1 MRLVMTLLVREEEL
15 LAANLDYHV
24 RRGRGVRV
32 PSGRGPPGHSFVHLR
47 RIEVTWTV
55 ISGLTR
61 RKRRLQSDA

>member
-15 LAANLDYHV
+15 LAANLDY
-24 RRGRGVRV
+24 
-32 PSGRGPPGHSFVHLR
+32 PGRGPPGHSFVHLR